1 MDGATGKAIMMM
13 AIALPT
19 MFLVIFVFMGATIAL
34 HKAFPAEPEEQ
45 ED

>member
-1 MDGATGKAIMMM
+1 MDGATGKAVMMM

-19 MFLVIFVFMGATIAL
+19 MFLVIFVFMGATVAL
-34 HKAFPAEPEEQ
+34 HKAFPADPEE